1 MKKIFTLIAALTL
14 SAGLWAT
21 SIWSGSQDIHWDNSL
36 TIDASK
42 FASALPGNKLTL
54 TLTVN
59 DGTND
64 AIEFKANGQKLPGT
78 RFSICQDWWETYDL
92 FMTQDMIDSCKVYGM
107 EICGENFEVTNID
120 LSEGKAAN
128 MKEGKVIWTG
138 YFWVDS
144 WNTLEV
150 FKEALTAVK
159 DWSKYSAMRFYSECP
174 TTDNLIYLLA
184 DLSEAGVIAKSEP
197 DTDETAE
204 TNPLKRYEGYAE
216 LDLTQVDPLTV
227 INALSSDR
235 LMIQMDKQGSAA
247 FNFTDVV
254 LVEQTAPVEYKY
266 TEYENWQIKYGNT
279 WEWSDNM
286 EKVEDGLFKLEVLW
300 EGTGFNV
307 KSDENPIKKDWFAP
321 EELVLGEE
329 VIAPVTVDVY
339 LQVIDDETVKIGVG
353 VIPVTDPVWP
363 EDAPTTAP
371 AAPTVDGASILGAA
385 ITTSYAFEPQDWPG
399 AMPQLLTFETGET
412 IYYMERMTWQ
422 IYTNWDEDSYDV
434 SKYNMLHVDL
444 YPATG
449 TEIKIA
455 FEGLS
460 VDDGG
465 QGYKNSVVK
474 TLTAGQWNALDIAL
488 SEFPALTS
496 GDPYDFSDIRYFI
509 LEGYNAEQS
518 ALTVGNVY
526 FYSNPTALP
535 KVDET
540 GITVNG
546 RKYGFPVRLVTEVK

>member
-1 MKKIFTLIAALTL
+1 
-14 SAGLWAT
+14 
-21 SIWSGSQDIHWDNSL
+21 
-36 TIDASK
+36 
-42 FASALPGNKLTL
+42 
-54 TLTVN
+54 
-59 DGTND
+59 
-64 AIEFKANGQKLPGT
+64 
-78 RFSICQDWWETYDL
+78 
-92 FMTQDMIDSCKVYGM
+92 
-107 EICGENFEVTNID
+107 VTNID
-120 LSEGKAAN
+120 LSEGKAAS

-144 WNTLEV
+144 WSTLEV

-371 AAPTVDGASILGAA
+371 AAPTVDGAAILGAA